1 MKIIKEFKEFA
12 VKGNMF
18 DMAVGI
24 IIGAS
29 FGKIVSSLVN
39 DVIMPSFGILIG
51 RVDFKN
57 LKIFFQEEQKDTSGK
72 IIQHLIEINYGIFIQ
87 SLVDF
92 IIIAATIFLFVKL
105 FNRLR
110 RKAEDTKETSTPTPK
125 DIQLL
130 SKINDNL
137 EQISKQLEASK

>member
-1 MKIIKEFKEFA
+1 MKILKEFKEFA

-39 DVIMPSFGILIG
+39 DVIMPSFGFLIG

-72 IIQHLIEINYGIFIQ
+72 IVQNLIEINYGIFIQ

-92 IIIAATIFLFVKL
+92 IIISATIFLFIKL
-105 FNRLR
+105 FNTLR
-110 RKAEDTKETSTPTPK
+110 RKAEDTNETSTPTPK

-137 EQISKQLEASK
+137 EQISNKLEVSK

>member
-24 IIGAS
+24 IIGAAFS
-29 FGKIVSSLVN
+29 KIVSSLVN
-39 DVIMPSFGILIG
+39 EVIMPAFGLLIG
-51 RVDFKN
+51 RVDFKS
-57 LKIFFQEEQKDTSGK
+57 LKFLFEEEQLDASGK
-72 IIQHLIEINYGIFIQ
+72 IAQHTIEINYGVFIQ
-87 SLVDF
+87 SFVDF
-92 IIIAATIFLFVKL
+92 IIIAATIFFVIKL
-105 FNRLR
+105 FNTLR
-110 RKAEDTKETSTPTPK
+110 RKAEDTNETSTPTPK

-137 EQISKQLEASK
+137 EQISKQLKPLN

>member
-1 MKIIKEFKEFA
+1 MKIINEFKEFA

-24 IIGAS
+24 IIGAAFS
-29 FGKIVSSLVN
+29 KIVSSLVN
-39 DVIMPSFGILIG
+39 EVIMPSFGFLIG
-51 RVDFKN
+51 RVDFKG
-57 LKIFFQEEQKDTSGK
+57 LKIIFEEEQKDASGK
-72 IIQHLIEINYGIFIQ
+72 IVQHLIEVNYGIFIQ

-92 IIIAATIFLFVKL
+92 TIIAATIFLVIKL
-105 FNRLR
+105 FNTIR
-110 RKAEDTKETSTPTPK
+110 RKAEDANETSTPTPK

-137 EQISKQLEASK
+137 EQISKQLKPLN

>member
-24 IIGAS
+24 VIGAAFS
-29 FGKIVSSLVN
+29 KIVSSLVN
-39 DVIMPSFGILIG
+39 EIIMPSFGFLIG
-51 RVDFKN
+51 RVDFKS
-57 LKIFFQEEQKDTSGK
+57 LKFLFEEEQLDASGK
-72 IIQHLIEINYGIFIQ
+72 IVQHSIEINYGIFIQ
-87 SLVDF
+87 SFVDF
-92 IIIAATIFLFVKL
+92 IIIAATIFLVIKL
-105 FNRLR
+105 FNTLR
-110 RKAEDTKETSTPTPK
+110 RKAEDTNETSTPTPK

-137 EQISKQLEASK
+137 EQISKQLKPSN

>member
-39 DVIMPSFGILIG
+39 DVIMPSLGFLIG
-51 RVDFKN
+51 RIDFKN
-57 LKIFFQEEQKDTSGK
+57 LKFLFQEETKDSSG
-72 IIQHLIEINYGIFIQ
+72 IIVQQLIEINYGIFIQ

-92 IIIAATIFLFVKL
+92 IIIAATIFLFIKL
-105 FNRLR
+105 FNTLR

-125 DIQLL
+125 NIQLL

-137 EQISKQLEASK
+137 EQISKQLEASN

>member
-24 IIGAS
+24 IIGAAFS
-29 FGKIVSSLVN
+29 KIVSSLVN
-39 DVIMPSFGILIG
+39 EVIMPSFGFLIG
-51 RVDFKN
+51 RVDFKS
-57 LKIFFQEEQKDTSGK
+57 LKFLFEEEQIDASGK
-72 IIQHLIEINYGIFIQ
+72 IVQQSIEINYGIFIQ

-92 IIIAATIFLFVKL
+92 IIIAATIFLVIKL
-105 FNRLR
+105 FNTLR
-110 RKAEDTKETSTPTPK
+110 RKAEDTNETSTPTPK

-130 SKINDNL
+130 TKINDNL
-137 EQISKQLEASK
+137 EQISKQLKPLN

>member
-39 DVIMPSFGILIG
+39 EIIMPAFGFLIG
-51 RVDFKN
+51 QMDFKN
-57 LKIFFQEEQKDTSGK
+57 LKFLFQEEQKDTSGK
-72 IIQHLIEINYGIFIQ
+72 IVQQLIEINYGIFIQ

-92 IIIAATIFLFVKL
+92 TIIAATIFLFIKL
-105 FNRLR
+105 FNTLR
-110 RKAEDTKETSTPTPK
+110 RKAEDTTETSTPTPK

-137 EQISKQLEASK
+137 EQISKKLETSN

>member
-12 VKGNMF
+12 VKGNMV

-39 DVIMPSFGILIG
+39 DVIMPSFGFLIG

-57 LKIFFQEEQKDTSGK
+57 LKIFFQEETKDTSGK
-72 IIQHLIEINYGIFIQ
+72 IVQHLIEINYGIFIQ
-87 SLVDF
+87 SLIDF
-92 IIIAATIFLFVKL
+92 FIIAATIFLFIKL
-105 FNRLR
+105 FNTLR
-110 RKAEDTKETSTPTPK
+110 RKAEDTKETRTPTPK

-137 EQISKQLEASK
+137 EQISKQLEASN

>member
-39 DVIMPSFGILIG
+39 DVIMPSFGFLIG
-51 RVDFKN
+51 RVDFKS
-57 LKIFFQEEQKDTSGK
+57 LKFIFQEEQKDTTGK
-72 IIQHLIEINYGIFIQ
+72 IVQHLVEINYGIFIQ

-92 IIIAATIFLFVKL
+92 IIIAATIFMVIKL
-105 FNRLR
+105 FNTLR
-110 RKAEDTKETSTPTPK
+110 RKAEDTKETTTPTPK

-130 SKINDNL
+130 TNINENL
-137 EQISKQLEASK
+137 EQISKQLETSN

>member
-39 DVIMPSFGILIG
+39 EVIMPSFGFIIG
-51 RVDFKN
+51 RVDFKS
-57 LKIFFQEEQKDTSGK
+57 LKFIFQEEQKDASG
-72 IIQHLIEINYGIFIQ
+72 IIVQHLVEVNYGIFIQ

-92 IIIAATIFLFVKL
+92 IIIAATIFLVIKL
-105 FNRLR
+105 FNTLR

-130 SKINDNL
+130 SNINENL
-137 EQISKQLEASK
+137 ERISKHLETSN

>member
-29 FGKIVSSLVN
+29 FGKIVSSLVSE
-39 DVIMPSFGILIG
+39 VIMPSFGFIIG
-51 RVDFKN
+51 RVDFKS
-57 LKIFFQEEQKDTSGK
+57 LKFLFQEEQKDASGK
-72 IIQHLIEINYGIFIQ
+72 IVQHLVEINYGIFIQ

-92 IIIAATIFLFVKL
+92 IIIAATIFLVIKL
-105 FNRLR
+105 FNTLR

-130 SKINDNL
+130 SNINENL
-137 EQISKQLEASK
+137 ERISKHLETSN

>member
-29 FGKIVSSLVN
+29 FSKIVSSLVN
-39 DVIMPSFGILIG
+39 DVIMPSFGFLIG

-57 LKIFFQEEQKDTSGK
+57 LKYFFQEETKDTSGK
-72 IIQHLIEINYGIFIQ
+72 IVQHLIEINYGIFIQ
-87 SLVDF
+87 SLIDF
-92 IIIAATIFLFVKL
+92 IIIAATIFLFIKL
-105 FNRLR
+105 FNTLR

-130 SKINDNL
+130 SMINDNL
-137 EQISKQLEASK
+137 EQISKQLEPSN

>member
-39 DVIMPSFGILIG
+39 EVIMPSFGFLIG
-51 RVDFKN
+51 RMDFKN
-57 LKIFFQEEQKDTSGK
+57 LKFLFQEEQKDTSGK
-72 IIQHLIEINYGIFIQ
+72 IVQQLIEINYGIFIQ

-92 IIIAATIFLFVKL
+92 FIIAATIFLFIKQ
-105 FNRLR
+105 FNTLR
-110 RKAEDTKETSTPTPK
+110 RKAEDTTETSTPTPK

-137 EQISKQLEASK
+137 EQISKKLEASN

>member
-24 IIGAS
+24 VIGAAFS
-29 FGKIVSSLVN
+29 KIVSSLVN
-39 DVIMPSFGILIG
+39 EIIMPSFGFLIG
-51 RVDFKN
+51 RVDFKS
-57 LKIFFQEEQKDTSGK
+57 LKFLFEEEQLDASGK
-72 IIQHLIEINYGIFIQ
+72 IVQHSIEINYGIFIQ
-87 SLVDF
+87 SFVDF
-92 IIIAATIFLFVKL
+92 IIIAATIFLVIKL
-105 FNRLR
+105 FNTLR
-110 RKAEDTKETSTPTPK
+110 RKAEDTNVTSTPTPK

-137 EQISKQLEASK
+137 EQISKQLKPSN

>member
-57 LKIFFQEEQKDTSGK
+57 LKIFFQEEQKDTTGK
-72 IIQHLIEINYGIFIQ
+72 IIQHLIEINYGVFIQ
-87 SLVDF
+87 SLIDF
-92 IIIAATIFLFVKL
+92 TIIAATIFLFIKL
-105 FNRLR
+105 FNTLR
-110 RKAEDTKETSTPTPK
+110 RKAEDTKETSIPTPK

-137 EQISKQLEASK
+137 EQISKKLETSN

>member
-24 IIGAS
+24 IIGAAFS
-29 FGKIVSSLVN
+29 KIVSSLVN
-39 DVIMPSFGILIG
+39 EVIMPSFGFLIG
-51 RVDFKN
+51 RVDFKS
-57 LKIFFQEEQKDTSGK
+57 LRFLFEEEQIDASGK
-72 IIQHLIEINYGIFIQ
+72 IVQHSIVINYGIFIQ
-87 SLVDF
+87 SMVDF
-92 IIIAATIFLFVKL
+92 IIIAATIFLVIKL

-110 RKAEDTKETSTPTPK
+110 RKAEDTNETSTPTPK

-130 SKINDNL
+130 SKINENL
-137 EQISKQLEASK
+137 EQISKKLEPSK